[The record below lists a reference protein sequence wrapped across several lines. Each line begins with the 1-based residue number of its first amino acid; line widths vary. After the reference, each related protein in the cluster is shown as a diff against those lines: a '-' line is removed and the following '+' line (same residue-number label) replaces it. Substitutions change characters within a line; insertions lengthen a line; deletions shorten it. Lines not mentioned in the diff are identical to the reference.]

1 MSSDMKLIMES
12 WRRSVIKES
21 LPDCESSQLKVGHF
35 EIAYK
40 AATAKMTSSQIKQKY
55 GDKVGESLAWVLAI
69 AGLLGEFKLAGT
81 VGALASGGTGAL
93 AGIAVGATVAAI
105 KFFRGKKSK
114 KKSIDA
120 LLKALCVDP
129 NLLVVLDDD
138 VEDEFLES
146 EAFKTFR
153 ADIAQRNPMD
163 DLPDLNKVFVKFIE
177 DKKLALGNQKTTIQP
192 T

>member
-1 MSSDMKLIMES
+1 MSNDMKLIMES
-12 WRRSVIKES
+12 WRNSVIKEA
-21 LPDCESSQLKVGHF
+21 LPDCESSQLKIGHF
-35 EIAYK
+35 EMAYT
-40 AATAKMTSSQIKQKY
+40 AATKKMNASQIKQQY
-55 GDKVGESLAWVLAI
+55 GDKAGQSLAWVLAI
-69 AGLLGEFKLAGT
+69 AGLLGEFKLAGA
-81 VGALASGGTGAL
+81 VGAVASGGTGAL

-105 KFFRGKKSK
+105 KFFRGKKAR

-138 VEDEFLES
+138 VEDQFLES
-146 EAFKTFR
+146 DVFKAFR
-153 ADIAQRNPMD
+153 ADIAQRNSMD

-192 T
+192 K